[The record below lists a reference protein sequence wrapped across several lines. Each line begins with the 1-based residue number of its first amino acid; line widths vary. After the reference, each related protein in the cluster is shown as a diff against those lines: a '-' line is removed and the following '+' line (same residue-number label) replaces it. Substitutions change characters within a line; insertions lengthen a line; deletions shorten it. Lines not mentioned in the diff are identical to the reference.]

1 MPDIYHAFFCL
12 VISSLAVFISLWDP
26 SSHWPSSIVTYY
38 YFFQLW
44 GSIITITFHSM
55 SWGVK
60 ATQPCFKR
68 TTKQSLNKIT
78 NKNICQTFPVIKS
91 LPFSCCRMLSTGDS
105 LLCLARN
112 TALPKRRV
120 RLREYRANLS
130 FISVQ
135 LTMND
140 NPAIHLR

>member
-1 MPDIYHAFFCL
+1 MLFLLGYQLSGCFHFFMRS
-12 VISSLAVFISLWDP
+12 VKSLTFKYSYLLLF
-26 SSHWPSSIVTYY
+26 
-38 YFFQLW
+38 FFQLW
-44 GSIITITFHSM
+44 GSIITITFHRM
-55 SWGVK
+55 SWAVK

-105 LLCLARN
+105 LLRLARN

-120 RLREYRANLS
+120 RLRECRANLS